1 VQAVVNEQAG
11 SVSYEALWADNARL
25 RAENEALWEAW
36 MAAEQL
42 PEATQQE
49 FAATG
54 SAMGLSLGQI
64 ILLLAIVLPKG
75 CAPSRATVGRWV
87 GQASRQAGGLLAVL
101 DQCCQR
107 LVLVLCLDEIFFHR
121 APILMVVEP
130 HSMAWVAGQRG
141 PDRSGESWCEV
152 LMNWPC
158 VERVITDAGKGL
170 ARGVKLANEARA
182 AAAQGPEKT
191 PARVIEMGLDVFHS
205 QRELQRVV
213 HRKWKQAEHRVI

>member
-1 VQAVVNEQAG
+1 
-11 SVSYEALWADNARL
+11 
-25 RAENEALWEAW
+25 
-36 MAAEQL
+36 M
-42 PEATQQE
+42 
-49 FAATG
+49 
-54 SAMGLSLGQI
+54 
-64 ILLLAIVLPKG
+64 
-75 CAPSRATVGRWV
+75 PSRATVGRWV

-107 LVLVLCLDEIFFHR
+107 LVLVLCLDEIFCHR

-158 VERVITDAGKGL
+158 VVRVITDAGKGL

-182 AAAQGPEKT
+182 AA
-191 PARVIEMGLDVFHS
+191 
-205 QRELQRVV
+205 
-213 HRKWKQAEHRVI
+213 